1 MKKKRQTVFRL
12 GLLRVRELCRR
23 LGDPQKSMQFVHVA
37 GTNGKGSASVM
48 LYEVLLQAG
57 YTAGLYT
64 SPFLVRENE
73 EIRAAGREIT
83 DAELSALRQTV
94 KNAAQG
100 MEDAPTDFEETTA
113 LAFLYFREM
122 GCEIAVIEV
131 GLGGSGDATN
141 VIPPP
146 AVCMIMNMALEH
158 TNYLGSTLEEIAR
171 VKAGIIKEGCDVV
184 LYPGKEEI
192 LRVFL
197 DTCEKM
203 HAGAQIMDPGEAVIL
218 RADLTG
224 SDFLFRGRKMHINLP
239 GRHQVRN
246 AVMVCLAAEC
256 LGKRGFRIDEEAVR
270 EGLARAVWPARMELL
285 REDPVFL
292 LDGAHNLQCMQ
303 ALEEGLTDFLPGKKI
318 VFLFGILAD
327 KAVDPMIDLLIP
339 HASQFVCFTPDNL
352 RALPV
357 DALAERIRGRGVP
370 AYIARDPEEAVRLAQ
385 ELADGGPVCA
395 CGSLYMAGPIREIFL
410 SSLDGE

>member
-12 GLLRVRELCRR
+12 GLERVRELCRR
-23 LGDPQKSMQFVHVA
+23 LGDPQNSMHFVHVA

-48 LYEVLLQAG
+48 LYEVLTGAG
-57 YTAGLYT
+57 YVTGLYT

-83 DAELSALRQTV
+83 DGELAAMRKIV
-94 KNAAQG
+94 REAAQG
-100 MEDAPTDFEETTA
+100 MEDPPTDFEETTA
-113 LAFLYFREM
+113 LAFLYLREM
-122 GCEIAVIEV
+122 GCDIAVVEV

-141 VIPPP
+141 VIPAPE
-146 AVCMIMNMALEH
+146 VCMIMNMALEH
-158 TNYLGSTLEEIAR
+158 TNYLGNTIREIAS

-184 LYPGKEEI
+184 LYPGDREVMQ
-192 LRVFL
+192 VFL
-197 DTCEKM
+197 DACERE
-203 HAGAQIMDPGEAVIL
+203 HAKAHLMDVREAEIL

-224 SDFLFRGRKMHINLP
+224 TDFLLRGREMHINLP

-246 AVMVCLAAEC
+246 AVMVSIAVDCLRD
-256 LGKRGFRIDEEAVR
+256 RGWEISEEAVR
-270 EGLARAVWPARMELL
+270 EGLANAVWPARMELL
-285 REDPVFL
+285 RDDPVFL

-303 ALEEGLTDFLPGKKI
+303 ALEEGLSDFFPGKKI
-318 VFLFGILAD
+318 VFIFGILAD

-339 HASQFVCFTPDNL
+339 HAAQFVCFTPENL

-357 DALAERIRGRGVP
+357 DALAERIRGKGVP
-370 AYIARDPEEAVRLAQ
+370 AYIARDPKEAVMLAQ

-395 CGSLYMAGPIREIFL
+395 CGSLYMAGPIREIIL
-410 SSLDGE
+410 SSGVR